1 MDRTDS
7 TPPGPP
13 PQGPPAAGRP
23 RAPLAVI
30 GLSGAALRYAEIS
43 RDADEA
49 PAVGRVPGR
58 LLRLGTCDFEVDIE
72 QGVLGDGAPYA
83 IQGVGEALREVFRD
97 TAAEALVIVAHPPHT
112 TSFFT
117 PVPVGMDAAAR
128 DEQLRQEAA
137 LLADVGAEV
146 PVRVRAVPLR
156 LDTIGGAPHRWH
168 HVTHVS
174 EPIHARLSLLARALG
189 VDRYDLSDSP
199 RAAAS
204 IVRASVA
211 VDRPE
216 EDGVELAVG
225 AYATHTEVSLS
236 RGRAWL
242 FGHHGPGA
250 TAEDTAYF
258 ALAALERIGLAPG
271 DVARLWAYG
280 EEGRLQDRLSLLEG
294 LLDTTAAPLDPLS
307 LYGRR
312 PDGLSADHLAA
323 FAPVLGATLS

>member
-1 MDRTDS
+1 MPDVS
-7 TPPGPP
+7 
-13 PQGPPAAGRP
+13 

-30 GLSGAALRYAEIS
+30 GLSGSALRYAEIE
-43 RDADEA
+43 RDA
-49 PAVGRVPGR
+49 AVDRSAGRVPGR

-83 IQGVGEALREVFRD
+83 IQGIGEALREVFKGT
-97 TAAEALVIVAHPPHT
+97 TAQALVIVAHPPHT

-117 PVPVGMDAAAR
+117 PVPVGLDAAAR

-137 LLADVGAEV
+137 LLADVSSEE

-156 LDTIGGAPHRWH
+156 LDTIGGRSHRWH

-199 RAAAS
+199 RAAAA
-204 IVRASVA
+204 IVRATVA
-211 VDRPE
+211 VQGEPA
-216 EDGVELAVG
+216 DGIELAVG
-225 AYATHTEVSLS
+225 AYAKHTEVSLS
-236 RGRAWL
+236 QGRSWL

-250 TAEDTAYF
+250 SPEDTAYF
-258 ALAALERIGLAPG
+258 ALAALERVGIAPAG
-271 DVARLWAYG
+271 VARLHVYG
-280 EEGRLQDRLSLLEG
+280 DEGRQDERLSLLSS
-294 LLDTTAAPLDPLS
+294 LLELEATSLDPLS

-312 PDGLSADHLAA
+312 PEGISADHLAG
-323 FAPVLGATLS
+323 FAPVLGATLA

>member
-1 MDRTDS
+1 MDRPD
-7 TPPGPP
+7 
-13 PQGPPAAGRP
+13 A

-30 GLSGAALRYAEIS
+30 GLSGSALRYAEIAPG
-43 RDADEA
+43 DAG
-49 PAVGRVPGR
+49 PGRVPGR

-72 QGVLGDGAPYA
+72 QSVLGDGAPYA

-97 TAAEALVIVAHPPHT
+97 TTATALVIVAHPPHT

-117 PVPVGMDAAAR
+117 PVPVDLEPAAR

-137 LLADVGAEV
+137 LLADVGSEE

-156 LDTIGGAPHRWH
+156 LDTIGGVAHRWH
-168 HVTHVS
+168 HVSHVR

-189 VDRYDLSDSP
+189 MGRYDLADSP

-204 IVRASVA
+204 IARAQYA
-211 VDRPE
+211 VEGRT
-216 EDGVELAVG
+216 DGDTELSVG
-225 AYATHTEVSLS
+225 AYASHTEVSLS

-258 ALAALERIGLAPG
+258 ALAALERVGLAPT
-271 DVARLWAYG
+271 DVARLHVYG
-280 EEGRLQDRLSLLEG
+280 DEGLRRERLALLEDV
-294 LLDTTAAPLDPLS
+294 LACEARPLDPLS
-307 LYGRR
+307 LYGRH
-312 PDGLSADHLAA
+312 PEGLDPDHLAA
-323 FAPVLGATLS
+323 FAPVLGATLA

>member
-7 TPPGPP
+7 N
-13 PQGPPAAGRP
+13 PPAPMPSGRTP
-23 RAPLAVI
+23 SAAARSPLAVI
-30 GLSGAALRYAEIS
+30 DLSGAALRYAEIS
-43 RDADEA
+43 REA
-49 PAVGRVPGR
+49 EAPPAVGRVPGR